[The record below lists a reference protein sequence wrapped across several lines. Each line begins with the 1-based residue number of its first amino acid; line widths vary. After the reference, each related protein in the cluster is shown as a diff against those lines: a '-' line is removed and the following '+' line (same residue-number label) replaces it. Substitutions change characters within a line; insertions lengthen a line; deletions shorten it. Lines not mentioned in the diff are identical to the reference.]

1 MEKVILFPPEVYI
14 ERRGRL
20 KQDIGSG
27 LLLFPGHGESPINY
41 PDNHYP
47 FRQDSS
53 FLYFWGLDL
62 PGLAAVIDIDEDREV
77 IFGQES
83 TTDDIVWAGPGP
95 GIAKSAHR
103 AGVAETAPS
112 AALESVLAQA
122 QQTGRTIHW
131 LPQYRPE
138 NILTMQRLLGLN
150 SPSVATDWSPALVRA
165 VVAQRSIKSEAE
177 IAQIEA
183 AIAISC
189 DMHRLAMQMTEPGL
203 RERDIVGATAGLAYA
218 RNGCGLAFPTIFT
231 VNGHILHNPH
241 HHHVMQAGD
250 LVIHDS
256 GAESVMHYSSDITR
270 TFPVDGRFT
279 ERQKEI
285 YAIVLDAQEKA
296 IDAAAPGMEFRK
308 VHAIACCRLAAG
320 LKELGM
326 LTGDLNEAVAAGA
339 HTLFFP
345 CGVGHMLGLDVHDME
360 GLGEDFV
367 GYTDS
372 ISRDPRFGFSRLRL
386 ARSLEPGF
394 VVTIEPGLYF
404 IPELIDQWRAD
415 RRLEPFINYRKVDAY
430 RDFGGIR
437 IEDDV
442 LVTADGRRVLGE
454 PIPKAIGDVEG
465 AWAERRATR

>member
-1 MEKVILFPPEVYI
+1 MFPPEIYI
-14 ERRGRL
+14 ERRRRL

-27 LLLFPGHGESPINY
+27 LLLFLGHGESPLNY

-62 PGLAAVIDIDEDREV
+62 PDLAAVIDIDEDREV
-77 IFGQES
+77 IFGRES
-83 TTDDIVWAGPGP
+83 TTDDIVWTGPRT
-95 GIAKSAHR
+95 GIAELAQC
-103 AGVAETAPS
+103 AGVSQTAPS
-112 AALESVLAQA
+112 TQLESVLAKA

-150 SPSVATDWSPALVRA
+150 PASVDTLRSPAFIRA
-165 VVAQRSIKSEAE
+165 VVVQRSVKSQAE

-183 AIAISC
+183 AIDISH
-189 DMHRLAMQMTEPGL
+189 DMHRLAMQMTQPGML
-203 RERDIVGATAGLAYA
+203 ERDIVGATAGLAYA
-218 RNGCGLAFPTIFT
+218 RSGCGLAFPTIFT
-231 VNGHILHNPH
+231 INGHILHNPY
-241 HHHVMQAGD
+241 HHHVMRNGE
-250 LVIHDS
+250 LVVHDS
-256 GAESVMHYSSDITR
+256 GAESAMHYASDITR

-285 YAIVLDAQEKA
+285 YAIVLDAEEKA
-296 IDAAAPGMEFRK
+296 IETAAPGVEFRE
-308 VHAIACCRLAAG
+308 VHTIACRRLAAG
-320 LKELGM
+320 LKHLGV
-326 LTGDLNEAVAAGA
+326 LNGDVDEAVAAGA

-372 ISRDPRFGFSRLRL
+372 IRRDPRFGTCRLRL
-386 ARSLEPGF
+386 ARPLEPGF

-404 IPELIDQWRAD
+404 IPELIDQWQAEK
-415 RRLEPFINYRKVDAY
+415 RLHEFINYRKLDEC
-430 RDFGGIR
+430 RDLGGIR

-442 LVTADGRRVLGE
+442 LVTADGRRVLGK
-454 PIPKAIGDVEG
+454 PIPKTINDVETVSS
-465 AWAERRATR
+465 ERRTTA